1 MLAALRSAARS
12 RDAAE
17 ASMEPRSP
25 RSQEGH
31 PSPPGSLLVAEME
44 KKRTRSVDEMNK
56 MLDEMLQDRVD
67 PGQVVRSERGSVRW
81 QVGGNWIPRQH
92 KFTTW
97 SRCAR
102 ARRQGSTPGP
112 VEETKAVPTEG

>member
-1 MLAALRSAARS
+1 MLAALRSVARS

-25 RSQEGH
+25 QPQEGH
-31 PSPPGSLLVAEME
+31 PSPPGSLLVAETE

-67 PGQVVRSERGSVRW
+67 PGQVVQIERGSIRW

-92 KFTTW
+92 KFTTEPLRQ
-97 SRCAR
+97 SPTPGLDAR
-102 ARRQGSTPGP
+102 AGG
-112 VEETKAVPTEG
+112 GD